1 MDIKKRFDR
10 IVSIFIHL
18 QAKPI
23 VTAQELANRFEV
35 SLRTIYRDIRSLE
48 QAGVPIY
55 SEAGVGYSLV
65 DGYKIPPT
73 LFTSEEAL
81 SFVAAEKIMQVYVDQ
96 ELRENFSSALFKMK
110 AVLRSSQKAEVS
122 GIVPSVVIRSDK
134 TLFNQKVP
142 SALATLFKSISLKQ
156 QVEIRYL
163 NSADTVA
170 VTRIV
175 EPIGVFH
182 ENSFWYFM
190 AYCHL
195 RQSHRQFR
203 SDRIQ
208 AIQLLKVPF
217 ALAHGDLETYL
228 PTKVVERNVE
238 VRILITKKI
247 ASYLVWDRQYY
258 GFVEEID
265 RGEQVEM
272 YFKMKDFDNGFPRW
286 FLMFAD
292 QAEIIEPEELR
303 EKVELL
309 LRNSLAKH
317 QKK

>member
-10 IVSIFIHL
+10 IISIFIHL
-18 QAKPI
+18 QSKPI
-23 VTAQELANRFEV
+23 VTAQELADRFEV

-48 QAGVPIY
+48 QAGVPLY
-55 SEAGVGYSLV
+55 SEPGVGYAVV

-73 LFTSEEAL
+73 LFTREEAL

-96 ELRENFSSALFKMK
+96 ELSEHFTSALFKMK

-122 GIVPSVVIRSDK
+122 GIAPAVVMRSNK
-134 TLFNQKVP
+134 TVFNKKVP
-142 SALATLFKSISLKQ
+142 SALSTLFKSISLKQ
-156 QVEIRYL
+156 QVRIAYL
-163 NSADTVA
+163 AGVETEATVR
-170 VTRIV
+170 VV

-195 RQSHRQFR
+195 RKSYRQFR

-208 AIQLLKVPF
+208 SIELLESTF
-217 ALAHGDLETYL
+217 TLEHGDLELYL
-228 PTKVVERNVE
+228 PSRNVERNLE
-238 VRILITKKI
+238 VRILVSKQM
-247 ASYLVWDRQYY
+247 AAYLVWERKYY

-272 YFKMKDFDNGFPRW
+272 HFKMKDFNNGFPRW

-292 QAEIIEPEELR
+292 HASIMEPVELQ
-303 EKVELL
+303 EKVVQLL
-309 LRNSLAKH
+309 EQSLLKH
-317 QKK
+317 KK